1 MQLCDDQLQAA
12 VLQYLPESLRGLAD
26 AAPGG
31 TDPSG
36 PGGMGAFP
44 MGAGGLAGA
53 QDQEHERKSHGLPDE
68 SGFWSDEDGDWEFGL
83 NIGGF
88 GNMYVDGKLFI
99 SIKSYKSPE
108 DAFFLLGSPDIRKV
122 LTGLKAGE
130 PHKIEIRIG
139 NAELVAAE
147 PIFKYRGGIRL
158 GAIRKVED
166 EQAIQDAVTLAKGA
180 DGKWLAWTSRHLLI
194 AYSSGD
200 SGRRAQ

>member
-1 MQLCDDQLQAA
+1 
-12 VLQYLPESLRGLAD
+12 
-26 AAPGG
+26 
-31 TDPSG
+31 
-36 PGGMGAFP
+36 
-44 MGAGGLAGA
+44 
-53 QDQEHERKSHGLPDE
+53 
-68 SGFWSDEDGDWEFGL
+68 
-83 NIGGF
+83 
-88 GNMYVDGKLFI
+88 MYVDGKLFI

-180 DGKWLAWTSRHLLI
+180 DGEWLAWTSRHLLI
-194 AYSSGD
+194 AYSSGGSD
-200 SGRRAQ
+200 RRAQ